1 MTDIV
6 DYDAQEAPFRKW
18 AQMKQEMDKVI
29 NKPDPE
35 PTDPLDELERVRE
48 EGRVWVLEQKGKGQN
63 GRLR

>member
-35 PTDPLDELERVRE
+35 PTDWIDELERARE
-48 EGRVWVLEQKGKGQN
+48 EGRVWVLGHGAPVDKGE
-63 GRLR
+63 